1 MTTAP
6 RPIARV
12 AVLAPDAPLPPLDGF
27 RISLPAGVQPFKLNW
42 PYIIGIGAYHAVA
55 VLAFMPGYFTWSGLV
70 VAIVGTHLCGLLGI
84 NLCYHRL
91 LTHRGLKCPKW
102 LEHAM
107 VVIAMSCLQETPA
120 RWVAI
125 HRRHHQFADEQPDP
139 HSPLAG
145 FFWSHIGWILVHQP
159 ELSRLGIYERY
170 AKDILRDRFYVA
182 LERHNWLIWINLLQM
197 PMFFGAGF
205 AVAWLS
211 GETAAAA
218 AMTGLSILM
227 FGVFVRT
234 VLVWHITWAINSVT
248 HVWGYRNYETDEDS
262 RNNLVVGLISNGE
275 GWHNNHHADPRSAR
289 HGHRWWE
296 IDNTWLTIRFLERI
310 GLATDVVAPN
320 AHLKGRSAHAKVIT
334 RGSNGVPESTQRPG
348 RMAEAAPTKI
358 SKTTPC
364 KVARGAGAGQ
374 CSASSGRSS
383 GNAPS
388 LEIILSA

>member
-1 MTTAP
+1 MQAPTLVYCDSAQNAGRHNSNRNGTDFGMRTAP
-6 RPIARV
+6 RPPARIAV
-12 AVLAPDAPLPPLDGF
+12 FAPDAPLPPLDGL
-27 RISLPAGVQPFKLNW
+27 RMALPAGVQPFKLNW

-182 LERHNWLIWINLLQM
+182 LERHHWLIWINLLQM
-197 PMFFGAGF
+197 PVFFGAGF

-296 IDNTWLTIRFLERI
+296 IDNTWLTIRLLERI

-320 AHLKGRSAHAKVIT
+320 ARLVKRHASAAVIT
-334 RGSNGVPESTQRPG
+334 GGANGVPADDSSILT
-348 RMAEAAPTKI
+348 
-358 SKTTPC
+358 S
-364 KVARGAGAGQ
+364 ARFLQ
-374 CSASSGRSS
+374 S
-383 GNAPS
+383 
-388 LEIILSA
+388 

>member
-6 RPIARV
+6 RPTIKT
-12 AVLAPDAPLPPLDGF
+12 AVLNPDGPTSIPASARLL
-27 RISLPAGVQPFKLNW
+27 LPAGVLPYQLNW
-42 PYIIGIGAYHAVA
+42 PYILGIAAYHGLAL
-55 VLAFMPGYFTWSGLV
+55 LAFMSGYFSWSGLL
-70 VAIVGTHLCGLLGI
+70 VAIVGTHLCGLFGI

-125 HRRHHQFADEQPDP
+125 HRRHHQFADQQPDP
-139 HSPLAG
+139 HSPLAS
-145 FFWSHIGWILVHQP
+145 FFWAHIGWILVHQP

-182 LERHNWLIWINLLQM
+182 LERHNWLVWINLIQM
-197 PMFFGAGF
+197 PLFFAAGF
-205 AVAWLS
+205 IVAWLF
-211 GETAAAA
+211 GATPADAAQ
-218 AMTGLSILM
+218 TGLSILL

-234 VLVWHITWAINSVT
+234 VLVWHITWAVNSVT

-262 RNNLVVGLISNGE
+262 RNNMIVGLISNGE

-296 IDNTWLTIRFLERI
+296 MDNTWLTIRVLERL
-310 GLATDVVAPN
+310 GLATDVVAPS
-320 AHLKGRSAHAKVIT
+320 AHLAKQPAGSKLTT
-334 RGSNGVPESTQRPG
+334 RGSTGVPE
-348 RMAEAAPTKI
+348 
-358 SKTTPC
+358 
-364 KVARGAGAGQ
+364 
-374 CSASSGRSS
+374 
-383 GNAPS
+383 
-388 LEIILSA
+388 

>member
-6 RPIARV
+6 RPTIKT
-12 AVLAPDAPLPPLDGF
+12 AVLDPDAPVDLPVNARLL
-27 RISLPAGVQPFKLNW
+27 LPAGVLPYQFNW
-42 PYIIGIGAYHAVA
+42 PYILAIGAYHGLAL
-55 VLAFMPGYFTWSGLV
+55 LAFMPGYFTWSGLI
-70 VAIVGTHLCGLLGI
+70 VAIMGTHLCGLFGI

-125 HRRHHQFADEQPDP
+125 HRRHHQFADQQPDP
-139 HSPLAG
+139 HSPLAS
-145 FFWSHIGWILVHQP
+145 FFWAHIGWILVHQP

-182 LERHNWLIWINLLQM
+182 LERHGWLVWINLIQM
-197 PMFFGAGF
+197 PLFFAAGFTAALLFGATP
-205 AVAWLS
+205 AK
-211 GETAAAA
+211 AAHI
-218 AMTGLSILM
+218 GVSILL

-234 VLVWHITWAINSVT
+234 VLVWHITWAVNSVT

-262 RNNLVVGLISNGE
+262 RNNFVVGMISNGE

-296 IDNTWLTIRFLERI
+296 MDNTWLTIRFLAWM
-310 GLATDVVAPN
+310 GLASDVIAPS
-320 AHLKGRSAHAKVIT
+320 AHLARQPEGSKLTT
-334 RGSNGVPESTQRPG
+334 RGSTGVP
-348 RMAEAAPTKI
+348 AE
-358 SKTTPC
+358 
-364 KVARGAGAGQ
+364 
-374 CSASSGRSS
+374 
-383 GNAPS
+383 
-388 LEIILSA
+388 